1 MSDMSDNPDDCLK
14 EYYHKQ
20 SLDPRSLA
28 QLKTLIDHEQ
38 PDQSVRRSPFHWIQ
52 ALAYRPVGLVGLGMV
67 IMLLTISLFSLFD
80 THHDAESRTEMVVSE
95 IVLNHRKRFTPEFTT
110 SNIPA
115 LSSEMSKLDF
125 APIYPDRVKQ
135 AELIVDGARYC
146 SIDDAIAVQVHL
158 VDAEGKEYTLYQFR
172 DSESFGMLNEMT
184 TEVAGFQVDI
194 WRESDL
200 VLGFVS
206 QSS

>member
-1 MSDMSDNPDDCLK
+1 MSDMSDNLDDCLQ

-20 SLDPRSLA
+20 SLDPHSLA
-28 QLKTLIDHEQ
+28 QLKSLIDHEQ
-38 PDQSVRRSPFHWIQ
+38 PEQTIRRSPLHWIYT
-52 ALAYRPVGLVGLGMV
+52 LAYRPVGLVGLGMV
-67 IMLLTISLFSLFD
+67 IMLLTVSIFYWFD

-110 SNIPA
+110 SNIPD
-115 LSSEMSKLDF
+115 LSSEMLKLDF

-135 AELIVDGARYC
+135 AGLTVDGARYC
-146 SIDDAIAVQVHL
+146 SIDDAIAVQVHM